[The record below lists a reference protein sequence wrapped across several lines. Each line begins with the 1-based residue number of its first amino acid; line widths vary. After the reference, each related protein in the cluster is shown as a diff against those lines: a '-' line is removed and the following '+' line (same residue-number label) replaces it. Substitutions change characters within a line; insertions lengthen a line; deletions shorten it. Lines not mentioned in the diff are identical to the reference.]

1 VDVQLV
7 DTSDG
12 RIAWGD
18 RFSTGA
24 ENILKMQREIASKI
38 AGSLHAG
45 LRETEKHAILGAPPR
60 NLDVYALTLRGIAQ
74 KHQFNPEA
82 TRAGRED
89 LEEAIC
95 RDPNYAPAHAY
106 LAWLNLID
114 MLNQFTGEWQF
125 SQLGEVIGQF
135 NRAIQLDPSFPTAYQ
150 GLSHA
155 LIYAGDIV
163 QSLAAARRAVEL
175 GPSDAD
181 GLLFLAVA
189 LFESGE
195 RARKGRKG
203 CGAQSSEAGV
213 LLLLLWHDPLGE
225 RAL

>member
-1 VDVQLV
+1 LVAGTAFERRSHSDRHQPALAGSSLLVDVQLV

-18 RFSTGA
+18 RFSTVA

-89 LEEAIC
+89 LEEAIR
-95 RDPNYAPAHAY
+95 RDPNYAPAHGTGPNQ
-106 LAWLNLID
+106 LRLETCGWL
-114 MLNQFTGEWQF
+114 Q
-125 SQLGEVIGQF
+125 
-135 NRAIQLDPSFPTAYQ
+135 A
-150 GLSHA
+150 
-155 LIYAGDIV
+155 
-163 QSLAAARRAVEL
+163 
-175 GPSDAD
+175 
-181 GLLFLAVA
+181 
-189 LFESGE
+189 
-195 RARKGRKG
+195 
-203 CGAQSSEAGV
+203 
-213 LLLLLWHDPLGE
+213 
-225 RAL
+225 